1 MREIV
6 WEDGR
11 GPSPEG
17 GGEFM
22 STRTQDGS
30 VEAVPKEAESAQE
43 MSKNEVFELLSNER
57 RRYAIHHVKQSDGA
71 VELGALSEQV
81 AAWENS
87 GEVSGVSSDERKSVY
102 TSLQQFHLPK
112 MEREGVV
119 EFDDRQGTVELSPRA
134 EDLDVYLEV
143 VEGYDIPWSEYYLGL
158 SAISLALVVSAAVNT
173 YPIALISG
181 TGWAIFTAV
190 TFLASALVHTCISRT
205 EMRLGSGD
213 QPPEVGE

>member
-1 MREIV
+1 MSIQTQQEST
-6 WEDGR
+6 ELDTQETE
-11 GPSPEG
+11 SP
-17 GGEFM
+17 
-22 STRTQDGS
+22 Q
-30 VEAVPKEAESAQE
+30 QL
-43 MSKNEVFELLSNER
+43 SKNEVFELLSNER

-158 SAISLALVVSAAVNT
+158 SAISLALVVSAAADI
-173 YPIALISG
+173 YPIALVSG
-181 TGWAIFTAV
+181 TEWAIFTAV
-190 TFLASALVHTCISRT
+190 TFLVSALVHTYISRT
-205 EMRLGSGD
+205 EMRLESGD

>member
-1 MREIV
+1 MSIQTQQEST
-6 WEDGR
+6 ELDTQETE
-11 GPSPEG
+11 SP
-17 GGEFM
+17 
-22 STRTQDGS
+22 Q
-30 VEAVPKEAESAQE
+30 QL
-43 MSKNEVFELLSNER
+43 SKNEVFELLSNER

-158 SAISLALVVSAAVNT
+158 SAISLALVVSAAADI
-173 YPIALISG
+173 YPIALVSG

-190 TFLASALVHTCISRT
+190 TFLVSALVHTYISRT
-205 EMRLGSGD
+205 EMRLESGD

>member
-1 MREIV
+1 
-6 WEDGR
+6 
-11 GPSPEG
+11 
-17 GGEFM
+17 M
-22 STRTQDGS
+22 SIQTQQESTGLDTQ
-30 VEAVPKEAESAQE
+30 EAESPQQL
-43 MSKNEVFELLSNER
+43 SKNEVFELLSNER
-57 RRYAIHHVKQSDGA
+57 RRYAIHHFKQSDGA

-158 SAISLALVVSAAVNT
+158 SAISLALVVSAAVNI
-173 YPIALISG
+173 YPIALVSG